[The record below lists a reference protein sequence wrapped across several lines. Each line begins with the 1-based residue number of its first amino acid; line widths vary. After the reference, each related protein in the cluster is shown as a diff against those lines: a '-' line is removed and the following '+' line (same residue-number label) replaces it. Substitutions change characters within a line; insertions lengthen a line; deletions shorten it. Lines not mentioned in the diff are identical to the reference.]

1 MKKKL
6 LTFSFVLVS
15 LFVVSCAEEVIPTEA
30 IPEETTEKVYIDD
43 QKSTD
48 GEEDPE
54 EEVGN
59 FPKN

>member
-6 LTFSFVLVS
+6 LTFSFILLS
-15 LFVVSCAEEVIPTEA
+15 CFVFSCAEEVVPTESVMD
-30 IPEETTEKVYIDD
+30 EETHSIVIDE

-48 GEEDPE
+48 GEEEPE

>member
-6 LTFSFVLVS
+6 LTFSLLLVS
-15 LFVVSCAEEVIPTEA
+15 IFVFSCAEEVLPIEQALEEPTES
-30 IPEETTEKVYIDD
+30 IVVDD

-48 GEEDPE
+48 GEEEPE